1 MMEII
6 IRHKRDIPSAVK
18 KLLKYYG
25 DKRIFAFDGPM
36 GSGKTTIIK
45 ALCSELGASDI
56 TSSPTFTIV
65 NEYRRLSGSSL
76 FHIDLYRIRKTEEAF
91 DIGIDEYLSG
101 SSWCFIEWPGIIED
115 LLPEETVKV
124 KISVGLNDER
134 FLRIV

>member
-6 IRHKRDIPSAVK
+6 IRHKRDIPSAVR
-18 KLLKYYG
+18 KLLKHYG
-25 DKRIFAFDGPM
+25 EQRIFAFDGPM

-91 DIGIDEYLSG
+91 DIGIDEYLTG

-115 LLPEETVKV
+115 LLPEETVHV
-124 KISVGLNDER
+124 SLSVGESDER
-134 FLRIV
+134 ILRIR